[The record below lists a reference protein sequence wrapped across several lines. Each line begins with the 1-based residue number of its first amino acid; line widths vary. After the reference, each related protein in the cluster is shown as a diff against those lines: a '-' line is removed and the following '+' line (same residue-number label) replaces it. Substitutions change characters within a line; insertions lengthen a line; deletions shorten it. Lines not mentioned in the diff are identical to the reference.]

1 MWYSRVSARYIYAHL
16 SMVARLLFNPWISS
30 AGSLLDVLYEQCHV
44 PERRATVYHGFPSL
58 PAELGGPCSARGAL
72 LPAVHHRLHMS
83 IRPPGTDPARARLD
97 TTRTSRAWPGTL
109 LTRAVPVRITCQD
122 MCPST
127 AQRGTKRAGL
137 ARKPLGHSGPCP
149 PLARKSQNYKKSKI
163 LKF

>member
-1 MWYSRVSARYIYAHL
+1 MYRTLTREYHINNHITLRYYTIDKNIMYYLKYSCPLH
-16 SMVARLLFNPWISS
+16 MVTRWSSS
-30 AGSLLDVLYEQCHV
+30 AQLLAPRCSH
-44 PERRATVYHGFPSL
+44 L
-58 PAELGGPCSARGAL
+58 PAI
-72 LPAVHHRLHMS
+72 HHRLHMS